1 MRPKAPKP
9 GKRVFL
15 EKIPFIWSKLNFTK
29 KVTARNI
36 FRYKKRFLM
45 TIIGVAGSTALI
57 IAGFGLRD
65 AIGMMIPVQYGEIFK
80 YDIQI
85 SLKDGLTKKQT
96 EEIYTTIL
104 EKPEIQNNMALLMQ
118 SIEIVKK
125 DNQQSIQ
132 LIVPQSTE
140 NLENFITLRD
150 RKKQKESYEL
160 KENGVILTEKLAKML
175 QIKAGDTITIKD
187 ANNVEKE
194 VKVASI
200 TENYLM
206 HYIYMSPD
214 LYKQL
219 YEQEAKPNTLFS
231 TTKELTKQE
240 QDILGK
246 QILEEEEKI
255 AGVTFTSFT
264 TDIFKEVMENLSL
277 VVWILI
283 IAAGLLAFVVLYN
296 LSNANISERIRELAT
311 IKVLGFHDKEVFEYV
326 RKEITI
332 LTMIGMAFGILGGIF
347 LTTFI
352 IKTCELDILMFN
364 PNIKFVSY
372 IYSLAI
378 TAVFACIVNL
388 GTYFALKKINMIEA
402 LKSVE

>member
-65 AIGMMIPVQYGEIFK
+65 AISMMIPIQYGEIFK
-80 YDIQI
+80 YDVQI
-85 SLKDGLTKKQT
+85 SLKDNLTKKQI
-96 EEIYTTIL
+96 EEIDSTIL
-104 EKPEIQNNMALLMQ
+104 EKQEVENSMALLMQ
-118 SIEIVKK
+118 SIEIVKN

-132 LIVPQSTE
+132 LIVPQKTE
-140 NLENFITLRD
+140 NIEEFISLRD
-150 RKKQKESYEL
+150 RKKPKDNYNL
-160 KENGVILTEKLAKML
+160 NENGVILTEKLAKML
-175 QIKAGDTITIKD
+175 DIKVGDTITIKD
-187 ANNVEKE
+187 VDKIENE
-194 VKVASI
+194 VKVEAI

-214 LYKQL
+214 LYNQL
-219 YEQEAKPNTLFS
+219 YEKEIKPNTIFS
-231 TTKELTKQE
+231 TTKELTKEE
-240 QDILGK
+240 QNLLGK
-246 QILEEEEKI
+246 QILEEGECI
-255 AGVTFTSFT
+255 AGITFTSFT
-264 TDIFKEVMENLSL
+264 TDIFQEVMDNLSL

-332 LTMIGMAFGILGGIF
+332 LTIIGMAFGILGGIF

-352 IKTCELDILMFN
+352 IKTCELDMLMFN
-364 PNIKFVSY
+364 PKIKLVSY

>member
-15 EKIPFIWSKLNFTK
+15 EKIPFIWSRLNFTK

-65 AIGMMIPVQYGEIFK
+65 AISMMIPIQYGEIFK

-85 SLKDGLTKKQT
+85 SLKDNLTQKQI
-96 EEIYTTIL
+96 EEIDSTIL
-104 EKPEIQNNMALLMQ
+104 DKQEVENSMALLMQ
-118 SIEIVKK
+118 SIEIVKN

-132 LIVPQSTE
+132 LIVPQKTE
-140 NLENFITLRD
+140 NIEEFISLRD
-150 RKKQKESYEL
+150 RKKPKDTYNL
-160 KENGVILTEKLAKML
+160 NENGVILTEKLAKML
-175 QIKAGDTITIKD
+175 DIKVGDTIIIKD
-187 ANNVEKE
+187 VDKIENE
-194 VKVASI
+194 VKVEAI

-206 HYIYMSPD
+206 HYIYMLPD
-214 LYKQL
+214 LYNQL
-219 YEQEAKPNTLFS
+219 YKKEIKPNTIFS
-231 TTKELTKQE
+231 ITKELDKEE
-240 QDILGK
+240 QDLLGK
-246 QILEEEEKI
+246 QILEEGDSI
-255 AGVTFTSFT
+255 AGITFTSFT
-264 TDIFKEVMENLSL
+264 TDIFKEVMDNLSL
-277 VVWILI
+277 VVWVLI

-332 LTMIGMAFGILGGIF
+332 LTIIGMAFGILGGIF

-352 IKTCELDILMFN
+352 IKTCELDMLMFN
-364 PNIKFVSY
+364 PKIKLVSY

>member
-65 AIGMMIPVQYGEIFK
+65 AISMMIPIQYGEIFK
-80 YDIQI
+80 YDVQI
-85 SLKDGLTKKQT
+85 SLKDNLTKKQI
-96 EEIYTTIL
+96 EEIDSTIL
-104 EKPEIQNNMALLMQ
+104 EKQEVENSMALLMQ
-118 SIEIVKK
+118 SIEIVKN

-132 LIVPQSTE
+132 LIVPQKTE
-140 NLENFITLRD
+140 NIEEFISLRD
-150 RKKQKESYEL
+150 RKKPKDTYNL
-160 KENGVILTEKLAKML
+160 NENGVILTEKLAKML
-175 QIKAGDTITIKD
+175 DIKLGDTITIKD
-187 ANNVEKE
+187 VDKIENE
-194 VKVASI
+194 VKVEAI

-214 LYKQL
+214 LYNHL
-219 YEQEAKPNTLFS
+219 YEKEIKPNTIFS
-231 TTKELTKQE
+231 TTKELTKEE
-240 QDILGK
+240 QNLLGK
-246 QILEEEEKI
+246 QILEEGECI
-255 AGVTFTSFT
+255 AGITFTSFT
-264 TDIFKEVMENLSL
+264 TDIFKEVMDNLSL

-332 LTMIGMAFGILGGIF
+332 LTIIGMAFGILGGIF

-352 IKTCELDILMFN
+352 IKTCELDMLMFN
-364 PNIKFVSY
+364 PKIKLVSY